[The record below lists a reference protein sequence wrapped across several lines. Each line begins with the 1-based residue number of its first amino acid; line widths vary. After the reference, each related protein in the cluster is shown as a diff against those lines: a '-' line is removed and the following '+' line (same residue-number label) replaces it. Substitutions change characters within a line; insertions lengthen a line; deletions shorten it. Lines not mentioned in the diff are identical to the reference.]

1 MGATHWGDAPIYSG
15 LYYNND
21 RPIGA
26 ALSRLL
32 RKEHE
37 KQILLIAS
45 DSPSVADGAL
55 VHLTSMLAEM
65 RGSAVDVFWYTAY
78 PGSNFR
84 DLGLALRR
92 FLLDLWK
99 RQDIKIM
106 GEREFVALSFE
117 VSCCNSPREYFEKNI
132 FALSSRIWD
141 SEILVILDLQ
151 GLPSEAG
158 RQDFCLLAHH
168 FLVSTSRAWRGCV
181 ALISGG
187 EEAAAL
193 HLTAPEAGIAQIIET
208 SRTGLVSRTDECVSD
223 ADLFFEA
230 TSLIHPLIVLNQPAQ
245 RQVLDYV
252 VHHASRAQSELTALL
267 DREVLWRLGDGRV
280 RISPAAMARFRGQS
294 GNLASPFLDTIPN
307 GAKVLSF
314 QSPDRL
320 TRQFSSLAEIEKMA
334 QENTVVVDCFATAVA
349 QKVRGGNP
357 SSMLALLSETIS
369 SETLLATGEANSRS
383 LLCYA
388 SQMLLTGYESF
399 GAEFFILLE
408 QLTYGYADYVQLV
421 HGSSHPK
428 NYEASRWLTNLG
440 YVYDEVK
447 KSCSHQPYADRV
459 SIYQMAATY
468 LSNLSPIDKKYWAE
482 VRYSEGWQLLDC
494 GKQAESIQV
503 FETAANSLLNQYQNA
518 IPENALLRVMAYELY
533 VISLALA
540 PERTLSPAM
549 TCCLNEMLDGY
560 GSLLRLEFIQ
570 KAFQV
575 GRLIIDAPQTASTDI
590 TVIASYFDFHIA
602 LLIAQ
607 ALRRACKRVP
617 KIVFAPGRS
626 SRELGNSEL
635 EPYVEGD
642 FVLIIGAPD
651 TPGAIGELIS
661 RRDPE
666 LVRLYQMRL
675 LDNFGAAIDATDK
688 NGHVY
693 FLSGCGLAGNL
704 YAWQAFIDRY
714 YHTITL
720 EKSHME
726 FVLLKELLII
736 PLASALEARIF
747 NAVADRLV
755 SKLRGKQREE
765 ANAALLRLRQ
775 TKPDQREQLIASLDG
790 DLQATLVEISSNSS
804 LADALSDAMANLRLG
819 NLDLNELL
827 SIAEFAYMLASQLQ
841 EKAIPA
847 SSEERTA
854 NSFALGFRQQ
864 RQAIIDLRDTYLA
877 NARMDVE
884 KANMCAEHLTTTL
897 RNFRNAAKSMS
908 KIA

>member
-1 MGATHWGDAPIYSG
+1 MGATHWGDTPIYSG

-21 RPIGA
+21 RPIGV

-65 RGSAVDVFWYTAY
+65 RDSAVDVFWYSAY

-92 FLLDLWK
+92 FLLELWK
-99 RQDIKIM
+99 RQDIKLM
-106 GEREFVALSFE
+106 SEREFVALSFE
-117 VSCCNSPREYFEKNI
+117 VSCCNSPSEYFEKNVY
-132 FALSSRIWD
+132 ALSSRIWD
-141 SEILVILDLQ
+141 SQILVILDLQ
-151 GLPSEAG
+151 GLPSEAE
-158 RQDFCLLAHH
+158 RQDFFLLAHQ

-181 ALISGG
+181 ALIRGG
-187 EEAAAL
+187 EGAAPL

-208 SRTGLVSRTDECVSD
+208 SRTGLVSSISQCVSD
-223 ADLFFEA
+223 TDLLFEA

-252 VHHASRAQSELTALL
+252 VQHAPKAQSELAALL

-280 RISPAAMARFRGQS
+280 RISPAAMARFRGKS
-294 GNLASPFLDTIPN
+294 ENISPPFRDTIPN

-334 QENTVVVDCFATAVA
+334 QESTVVVDCFATAVA
-349 QKVRGGNP
+349 QKIRGGNP
-357 SSMLALLSETIS
+357 STTLTLLSEAIS
-369 SETLLATGEANSRS
+369 SGTLLATGETNSRS

-399 GAEFFILLE
+399 GEEFFILLE

-421 HGSSHPK
+421 HGSYHPK

-440 YVYDEVK
+440 YVYDEIK
-447 KSCSHQPYADRV
+447 KTRSHQLYTDRM
-459 SIYQMAATY
+459 SIYQRAATY
-468 LSNLSPIDKKYWAE
+468 LSNLSPVDTKEWAE

-494 GKQAESIQV
+494 GKQAESLQV
-503 FETAANSLLNQYQNA
+503 FENAAHSLLNQYRSI
-518 IPENALLRVMAYELY
+518 IPENALFRVMAHELY
-533 VISLALA
+533 VISLALD
-540 PERTLSPAM
+540 PERILSPEM
-549 TCCLNEMLDGY
+549 TYCLNEMLDGY
-560 GSLLRLEFIQ
+560 GSLLSLDFIQ
-570 KAFQV
+570 KEFQE
-575 GRLIIDAPQTASTDI
+575 GRLIIDAPETVTTDVTI
-590 TVIASYFDFHIA
+590 IASYFDLHIA

-607 ALRRACKRVP
+607 ALRKAYKRVP
-617 KIVFAPGRS
+617 KIVLAPGRS
-626 SRELGNSEL
+626 SKKLGNSGVD
-635 EPYVEGD
+635 PHVEGD

-651 TPGAIGELIS
+651 TPGAVGEFIS

-675 LDNFGAAIDATDK
+675 LDNFGAAIDAT
-688 NGHVY
+688 NENSHVY
-693 FLSGCGLAGNL
+693 FLSACGLAGNL

-714 YHTITL
+714 HHTIAL
-720 EKSHME
+720 ERSHME
-726 FVLLKELLII
+726 FVLLKELLLI
-736 PLASALEARIF
+736 PLASALETRVF
-747 NAVADRLV
+747 NSVVDRLV

-765 ANAALLRLRQ
+765 ASAVLLRLRQ
-775 TKPDQREQLIASLDG
+775 AKPDQREQLITTLDG

-804 LADALSDAMANLRLG
+804 LADALSDAMASLRLG

-827 SIAEFAYMLASQLQ
+827 SIAEFAYMLAAQLQ

-847 SSEERTA
+847 STEERTA
-854 NSFALGFRQQ
+854 SSFTLGFRQQ
-864 RQAIIDLRDTYLA
+864 RQVIIDLRDTYLA

-884 KANMCAEHLTTTL
+884 KVNICAEQLSTTL
-897 RNFRNAAKSMS
+897 RNFRNSAKDMGNT
-908 KIA
+908 A